1 MSILDFVGHT
11 WSLAYIFLLKNA
23 TTILSLPAV
32 QKQTAGHS
40 LPTRYRLSHVPYFI
54 GFSLQ
59 CDFSHEEYSE
69 TRKGLSSLGIYRD
82 PPWWAYSCAKKV
94 KGDAEVILTLNIR
107 LGFLPLS
114 SRLLRAKH
122 TLTAS
127 SHHKHVFSPNLSSH
141 AISKVMWKNPSL
153 STVITQIGF
162 LPN

>member
-1 MSILDFVGHT
+1 MQQ
-11 WSLAYIFLLKNA
+11 
-23 TTILSLPAV
+23 ILSACQLY
-32 QKQTAGHS
+32 KKTAGHS

-82 PPWWAYSCAKKV
+82 PPWFTYSCAKEV
-94 KGDAEVILTLNIR
+94 QGDAKVILTLNIR

-114 SRLLRAKH
+114 SHLLRAKH

-127 SHHKHVFSPNLSSH
+127 SHHKHMFSQLS
-141 AISKVMWKNPSL
+141 
-153 STVITQIGF
+153 
-162 LPN
+162 